1 MVSTGYLYLYKFKPK
16 IIIKNID
23 LKRSHII
30 IIIVLS
36 VLFLDQALKI
46 WVKTNMEYGEY
57 FNLLGFDWA
66 RIHFVENPGMAFG
79 IELGGDYGKLAL
91 SLFRIGAVFFL
102 IYYIGELIKMKV
114 PFGLLVS
121 FALILAGAL
130 GNILDSAFYGLI
142 FSASEYHG
150 GLAEFM
156 PESGGYASFLHG
168 KVVDML
174 HFPLFEGKFPEWLP
188 KWGGEHFEFFR
199 PVFNLADTSITVG
212 VLNIILFQRS
222 FFAVDEEADKTLEA
236 AENTDSTSALASET
250 IAVAEEIELSSEDLA
265 ATDSVITGVK
275 SDGVNP
281 ENIDP
286 HSPKE

>member
-1 MVSTGYLYLYKFKPK
+1 
-16 IIIKNID
+16 
-23 LKRSHII
+23 
-30 IIIVLS
+30 
-36 VLFLDQALKI
+36 
-46 WVKTNMEYGEY
+46 MEYGEY

-79 IELGGDYGKLAL
+79 AEIPWEYGKLAL

-114 PFGLLVS
+114 SFGLLIS
-121 FALILAGAL
+121 FALILAGAI

-150 GLAEFM
+150 GLAQFM
-156 PESGGYASFLHG
+156 PEEGGYASFLHG

-174 HFPLFEGKFPEWLP
+174 HFPLFEGRFPEWVP
-188 KWGGEHFEFFR
+188 MWGGDHFEFFR
-199 PVFNLADTSITVG
+199 PVFNLADTSITIG

-222 FFAVDEEADKTLEA
+222 FFAADEPEEKSLDASENTTMSNELKVDSEEA
-236 AENTDSTSALASET
+236 TS
-250 IAVAEEIELSSEDLA
+250 LSKEDIA

-275 SDGVNP
+275 PESSKLGNLK

-286 HSPKE
+286 HSPE

>member
-1 MVSTGYLYLYKFKPK
+1 
-16 IIIKNID
+16 
-23 LKRSHII
+23 
-30 IIIVLS
+30 
-36 VLFLDQALKI
+36 
-46 WVKTNMEYGEY
+46 MEYGEY

-114 PFGLLVS
+114 SFGLLIS

-156 PESGGYASFLHG
+156 PEGGGYASFLHG

-174 HFPLFEGKFPEWLP
+174 HFPLFEGKFPDWFP
-188 KWGGEHFEFFR
+188 GWGGRHFEFFR

-222 FFAVDEEADKTLEA
+222 FFA
-236 AENTDSTSALASET
+236 
-250 IAVAEEIELSSEDLA
+250 AEEPTEKLLDVEENKVIESTDEATTVENKLSPEDLA

-275 SDGVNP
+275 P
-281 ENIDP
+281 ESTATNSTTKNIDP
-286 HSPKE
+286 HGVD

>member
-1 MVSTGYLYLYKFKPK
+1 MDIGSILDSIYQNTNLPEYQNTINL
-16 IIIKNID
+16 KN
-23 LKRSHII
+23 LKRSYII
-30 IIIVLS
+30 AGIVLL
-36 VLFLDQALKI
+36 VLLLDQALKI

-114 PFGLLVS
+114 NFGLLVS

-130 GNILDSAFYGLI
+130 GNILDSAFYGLL

-150 GLAEFM
+150 GLAQFM
-156 PESGGYASFLHG
+156 PEGGGYASFLHG

-174 HFPLFEGKFPEWLP
+174 HFPLFEGRFPEWFP
-188 KWGGEHFEFFR
+188 KWGGQHFEFFR

-222 FFAVDEEADKTLEA
+222 FFAADEPEEKTVDTNKNEPTTTIIEKSTN
-236 AENTDSTSALASET
+236 ENTSA
-250 IAVAEEIELSSEDLA
+250 EDLA

-275 SDGVNP
+275 PEGTTP

-286 HSPKE
+286 HSPDK

>member
-1 MVSTGYLYLYKFKPK
+1 M
-16 IIIKNID
+16 
-23 LKRSHII
+23 KRSHII
-30 IIIVLS
+30 FLIVLV
-36 VLFLDQALKI
+36 VLILDQALKV

-79 IELGGDYGKLAL
+79 AEIPWEYGKLAL

-114 PFGLLVS
+114 SFGLLVS
-121 FALILAGAL
+121 FALILAGAI

-150 GLAEFM
+150 GLAQFM
-156 PESGGYASFLHG
+156 PEGGGYASFLHG

-174 HFPLFEGKFPEWLP
+174 HFPLFEGRFPEWLP
-188 KWGGEHFEFFR
+188 MWGGEHFEFFR
-199 PVFNLADTSITVG
+199 PVFNLADTSITIG

-222 FFAVDEEADKTLEA
+222 FFASEEPEEKVLDTN
-236 AENTDSTSALASET
+236 ENTP
-250 IAVAEEIELSSEDLA
+250 IANESPVEMEDGKPLSKEDIA

-275 SDGVNP
+275 PDGSNLNKLKG
-281 ENIDP
+281 NIDP
-286 HSPKE
+286 HSPE

>member
-1 MVSTGYLYLYKFKPK
+1 M
-16 IIIKNID
+16 
-23 LKRSHII
+23 KRSHII
-30 IIIVLS
+30 IIIVLL

-114 PFGLLVS
+114 PFGLLIS
-121 FALILAGAL
+121 FGLILAGAL

-156 PESGGYASFLHG
+156 PEGGGYASFLHG

-174 HFPLFEGKFPEWLP
+174 HFPLFEGRFPEWLP
-188 KWGGEHFEFFR
+188 RWGGQHFEFFR
-199 PVFNLADTSITVG
+199 PVFNLADTSITIG

-222 FFAVDEEADKTLEA
+222 FFAVEEPKDKDLDTTEKSDEAVEANTIGTTTTIETEFS
-236 AENTDSTSALASET
+236 AED
-250 IAVAEEIELSSEDLA
+250 IA

-275 SDGVNP
+275 PEGVNP

-286 HSPKE
+286 HSPQE

>member
-1 MVSTGYLYLYKFKPK
+1 
-16 IIIKNID
+16 
-23 LKRSHII
+23 
-30 IIIVLS
+30 
-36 VLFLDQALKI
+36 
-46 WVKTNMEYGEY
+46 MEYGEY

-114 PFGLLVS
+114 SFGLLIS

-130 GNILDSAFYGLI
+130 GNILDSAFYGLL

-156 PESGGYASFLHG
+156 PEGGGYANFLHG

-174 HFPLFEGKFPEWLP
+174 HFPLFEGKFPEWFP
-188 KWGGEHFEFFR
+188 MWGGQHFEFFR
-199 PVFNLADTSITVG
+199 PVFNLADTSITIG

-222 FFAVDEEADKTLEA
+222 FFAVDEPEDKSLDVTEDTNTAVETNNASATA
-236 AENTDSTSALASET
+236 ASG
-250 IAVAEEIELSSEDLA
+250 IQLSVEDVA

-275 SDGVNP
+275 P
-281 ENIDP
+281 EGTHTDNIDP

>member
-1 MVSTGYLYLYKFKPK
+1 M
-16 IIIKNID
+16 
-23 LKRSHII
+23 KRSYII
-30 IIIVLS
+30 AGIVLL

-46 WVKTNMEYGEY
+46 WVKTHMEYGEY

-114 PFGLLVS
+114 SFGLLLS
-121 FALILAGAL
+121 FALILAGAI
-130 GNILDSAFYGLI
+130 GNILDSAFYGLL

-150 GLAEFM
+150 GVAQFM
-156 PESGGYASFLHG
+156 PEGGGYESFLHG
-168 KVVDML
+168 RVVDML
-174 HFPLFEGKFPEWLP
+174 HFPLFEGNFPEWFP
-188 KWGGEHFEFFR
+188 KWGGQRFEFFR

-222 FFAVDEEADKTLEA
+222 FFAADEPADKPIDAT
-236 AENTDSTSALASET
+236 ENTIKPSNTEAVISENES
-250 IAVAEEIELSSEDLA
+250 IATEDLA

-275 SDGVNP
+275 PASTTTNS
-281 ENIDP
+281 IDP
-286 HSPKE
+286 HSPEK

>member
-1 MVSTGYLYLYKFKPK
+1 MKRSY
-16 IIIKNID
+16 III
-23 LKRSHII
+23 L
-30 IIIVLS
+30 IVLI

-46 WVKTNMEYGEY
+46 WVKTHMEYGEY

-114 PFGLLVS
+114 SFGLLVS

-130 GNILDSAFYGLI
+130 GNILDSAFYGLL

-156 PESGGYASFLHG
+156 PEGGGYASFLHG

-188 KWGGEHFEFFR
+188 RWGGQHFEFFR
-199 PVFNLADTSITVG
+199 PVFNLADTSITIG

-222 FFAVDEEADKTLEA
+222 FFAAEEEAEKSLEKTETIVNTTEA
-236 AENTDSTSALASET
+236 NNEVSTSASTT
-250 IAVAEEIELSSEDLA
+250 ITATEENT

-275 SDGVNP
+275 PEGVDS

-286 HSPKE
+286 HSPPE

>member
-1 MVSTGYLYLYKFKPK
+1 
-16 IIIKNID
+16 
-23 LKRSHII
+23 LKRSHLIFG
-30 IIIVLS
+30 IVLV
-36 VLFLDQALKI
+36 VLILDQALKV

-57 FNLLGFDWA
+57 FNILGFDWA

-79 IELGGDYGKLAL
+79 AEIPWEYGKLAL

-102 IYYIGELIKMKV
+102 VYYIGELIKMKV
-114 PFGLLVS
+114 NFGLLVS

-130 GNILDSAFYGLI
+130 GNIIDSAIYGII

-150 GLAEFM
+150 GVAQFM
-156 PESGGYASFLHG
+156 PEEGGYASFLHG

-174 HFPLFEGKFPEWLP
+174 HFPLIEGRFPEWVP
-188 KWGGEHFEFFR
+188 RWGGQHFEFFR
-199 PVFNLADTSITVG
+199 PVFNLADTSITIG

-222 FFAVDEEADKTLEA
+222 FFAADSPEKEVISEESKVDANPSIEKMNSD
-236 AENTDSTSALASET
+236 DSNSSDTPLA
-250 IAVAEEIELSSEDLA
+250 SEDLA

-275 SDGVNP
+275 PKGTTN

-286 HSPKE
+286 HSPEE

>member
-1 MVSTGYLYLYKFKPK
+1 M
-16 IIIKNID
+16 
-23 LKRSHII
+23 KRSHII
-30 IIIVLS
+30 IIIVLL
-36 VLFLDQALKI
+36 VLFLDQALKV

-114 PFGLLVS
+114 SFGLLIS

-130 GNILDSAFYGLI
+130 GNILDSAIYGLI

-156 PESGGYASFLHG
+156 PEGGGYASFLHG

-188 KWGGEHFEFFR
+188 MWGGEHFEFFR
-199 PVFNLADTSITVG
+199 PVFNLADTSITIG

-222 FFAVDEEADKTLEA
+222 FFAVDEPETDKTL
-236 AENTDSTSALASET
+236 DASENANDSMIT
-250 IAVAEEIELSSEDLA
+250 NVAAIATEATELSTEDLA

-275 SDGVNP
+275 PDAANP

-286 HSPKE
+286 HSAE

>member
-1 MVSTGYLYLYKFKPK
+1 M
-16 IIIKNID
+16 
-23 LKRSHII
+23 KRSHII
-30 IIIVLS
+30 FLIVLV
-36 VLFLDQALKI
+36 VLILDQTLKV

-79 IELGGDYGKLAL
+79 AEIPWEYGKLAL

-114 PFGLLVS
+114 SFGLLVS
-121 FALILAGAL
+121 FALILAGAI

-150 GLAEFM
+150 GLAQFM
-156 PESGGYASFLHG
+156 PEGGGYASFLHG

-174 HFPLFEGKFPEWLP
+174 HFPLFEGNFPKWMP
-188 KWGGEHFEFFR
+188 VWGGEHFEFFR
-199 PVFNLADTSITVG
+199 PVFNLADTAITIG

-222 FFAVDEEADKTLEA
+222 FFAADEPEEEATVDSNETKTTGNELA
-236 AENTDSTSALASET
+236 ANTEETSP
-250 IAVAEEIELSSEDLA
+250 LSKEDIA

-275 SDGVNP
+275 QEGANLNKGI

-286 HSPKE
+286 HSAE

>member
-1 MVSTGYLYLYKFKPK
+1 MYLCSFNPE
-16 IIIKNID
+16 IIIKNIT
-23 LKRSHII
+23 LKRSYLL
-30 IIIVLS
+30 IIIVLL

-57 FNLLGFDWA
+57 FTLLGFDWA

-114 PFGLLVS
+114 SFGLLVS

-188 KWGGEHFEFFR
+188 RWGGQHFEFFR

-222 FFAVDEEADKTLEA
+222 FFAVEEPENKSLDA
-236 AENTDSTSALASET
+236 AETTSDIVETNKIMTTIENGTKLSEEDVTT
-250 IAVAEEIELSSEDLA
+250 I
-265 ATDSVITGVK
+265 DSVVTGVK
-275 SDGVNP
+275 PEGVPP

>member
-1 MVSTGYLYLYKFKPK
+1 MVICTFTHSTKKSSL
-16 IIIKNID
+16 KNID

-30 IIIVLS
+30 FIIVLL

-114 PFGLLVS
+114 SFGLLIS

-130 GNILDSAFYGLI
+130 GNILDSAFYGLV

-156 PESGGYASFLHG
+156 PEGGGYSSFLHG

-174 HFPLFEGKFPEWLP
+174 HFPLFEGKFPEWFP
-188 KWGGEHFEFFR
+188 RWGGQHFEFFR

-212 VLNIILFQRS
+212 VLNIILFQRH
-222 FFAVDEEADKTLEA
+222 FFATEELADKPLDVTENEAIVTADKTTPVEDIDKL
-236 AENTDSTSALASET
+236 SA
-250 IAVAEEIELSSEDLA
+250 EDLA
-265 ATDSVITGVK
+265 ATDSAITGVK
-275 SDGVNP
+275 SESISP
-281 ENIDP
+281 ESTTKNIDP
-286 HSPKE
+286 HSGE

>member
-1 MVSTGYLYLYKFKPK
+1 MVLIHKY
-16 IIIKNID
+16 IA

-30 IIIVLS
+30 FLIVLV
-36 VLFLDQALKI
+36 VLILDQALKI

-79 IELGGDYGKLAL
+79 AEIPWEYGKLAL

-114 PFGLLVS
+114 SFGLLTS
-121 FALILAGAL
+121 FALILAGAI

-150 GLAEFM
+150 GLAQFM
-156 PESGGYASFLHG
+156 PEGGGYASFLHG

-174 HFPLFEGKFPEWLP
+174 HFPLFEGRFPAWVP
-188 KWGGEHFEFFR
+188 MWGGDHFEFFR
-199 PVFNLADTSITVG
+199 PVFNLADTSITIG

-222 FFAVDEEADKTLEA
+222 FFAADEPEEKAIEVSK
-236 AENTDSTSALASET
+236 
-250 IAVAEEIELSSEDLA
+250 EEITTPNELESKDAGTPLSKEDIA

-275 SDGVNP
+275 PKDANVKGI

-286 HSPKE
+286 HSLD

>member
-1 MVSTGYLYLYKFKPK
+1 
-16 IIIKNID
+16 
-23 LKRSHII
+23 LKRSYII
-30 IIIVLS
+30 FIIVLLI
-36 VLFLDQALKI
+36 LFLDQALKI

-114 PFGLLVS
+114 SFGLLIS

-156 PESGGYASFLHG
+156 PEGGGYASFLHG

-174 HFPLFEGKFPEWLP
+174 HFPLFEGKFPDWFP
-188 KWGGEHFEFFR
+188 GWGGRHFEFFR

-222 FFAVDEEADKTLEA
+222 FFA
-236 AENTDSTSALASET
+236 
-250 IAVAEEIELSSEDLA
+250 AEEPTEKLLDVEENKVIESTDEATTVENKLSPEDLA

-275 SDGVNP
+275 P
-281 ENIDP
+281 ESTATNSTTKNIDP
-286 HSPKE
+286 HGVD